1 MSFFTTS
8 FRVPFPKAQLKEDN
22 DEQIRNLLDT
32 GIYPARLVV
41 MRRGGVRALHGEK
54 IVIPPRTRC
63 KCNRHPVASTILAGA
78 VIRYD
83 LRRGRNREMWL
94 GGLLLVPQWAET
106 IGRRKQEVPDELATA
121 CLSVRNR

>member
-1 MSFFTTS
+1 MAKKSL
-8 FRVPFPKAQLKEDN
+8 FRQEP
-22 DEQIRNLLDT
+22 
-32 GIYPARLVV
+32 
-41 MRRGGVRALHGEK
+41 GVS
-54 IVIPPRTRC
+54 VIATQ
-63 KCNRHPVASTILAGA
+63 VASTILAGA

-83 LRRGRNREMWL
+83 LMRGRNREMRL

>member
-32 GIYPARLVV
+32 GIYPARLVG
-41 MRRGGVRALHGEK
+41 MRRGGVRALYGEK
-54 IVIPPRTRC
+54 IAISQ
-63 KCNRHPVASTILAGA
+63 VASTILAGA

-83 LRRGRNREMWL
+83 LTRGRNREMWL
-94 GGLLLVPQWAET
+94 GGLLLVPQGAET
-106 IGRRKQEVPDELATA
+106 IGCRKQEVPDELATA